1 MRLRHPPSR
10 RFPSRR
16 WLPAAGWAVL
26 TFVVSS
32 IPKVEPPET
41 LSFPAVDKVAHAFIY
56 FVLTALLFRA
66 LRLWQRRETT
76 PLIAL
81 AATLAC
87 PIYGGLIEL
96 YQPLIGRTMS
106 LGDALANL
114 VGALMVLVIYILRK
128 RRGEENM
135 TGAE

>member
-1 MRLRHPPSR
+1 MKLGHPPSR
-10 RFPSRR
+10 RFTR
-16 WLPAAGWAVL
+16 WLPAAGSAVL
-26 TFVVSS
+26 IFVVSS
-32 IPKVEPPET
+32 IPKVEPPEA
-41 LSFPAVDKVAHAFIY
+41 LFFPSVDKVIHAFVYLI
-56 FVLTALLFRA
+56 LAALLFHA

-114 VGALMVLVIYILRK
+114 VGALIVLVIYMLRK
-128 RRGEENM
+128 RRRKENM
-135 TGAE
+135 TGTE